1 MKDLPLFEAIKEAK
15 EAEIPYLNGLGEPL
29 PWEAEQYFSIH
40 KTNLPKHIGVYY
52 QKHDTAINI
61 R

>member
-29 PWEAEQYFSIH
+29 PWEAEHYYSTH
-40 KTNLPKHIGVYY
+40 KFNSLKNTGEFKQIY
-52 QKHDTAINI
+52 DTANNT